1 MTTRAMIEIL
11 ASAET
16 MAALREGLADLEAGR
31 VHSQAEVE
39 AELRRAGRL

>member
-1 MTTRAMIEIL
+1 MRAMIEIL

-16 MAALREGLADLEAGR
+16 MAALHEGLTDLEVGR

-39 AELRRAGRL
+39 AELRRVGRL